1 MVQWGILCASKARDM
16 GLMPGWGTRIPHA
29 VQLRLHMSHSQKKK
43 KKIERRAFFWLHFI
57 IVPYILLIRTGSP
70 NWEGEYF

>member
-29 VQLRLHMSHSQKKK
+29 VQLRLHVSHSKKKKK
-43 KKIERRAFFWLHFI
+43 KKI
-57 IVPYILLIRTGSP
+57 
-70 NWEGEYF
+70 GELSSGFTL

>member
-29 VQLRLHMSHSQKKK
+29 VQLRLHVSHSKKKK
-43 KKIERRAFFWLHFI
+43 KKI
-57 IVPYILLIRTGSP
+57 
-70 NWEGEYF
+70 GELSSGFTL

>member
-43 KKIERRAFFWLHFI
+43 KIERRAFFWLHFI